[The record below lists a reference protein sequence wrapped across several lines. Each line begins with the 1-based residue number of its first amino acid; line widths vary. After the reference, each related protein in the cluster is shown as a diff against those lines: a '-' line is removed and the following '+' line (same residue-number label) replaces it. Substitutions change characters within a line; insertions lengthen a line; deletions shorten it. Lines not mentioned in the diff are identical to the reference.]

1 MRSAPVLSV
10 AALLLLLAT
19 AAHAAAPT
27 STVVDFSNGTEGWV
41 GNGSK
46 VRQLI
51 GHDAPAYHTRLEN
64 FGITYATSTNTAFLG
79 DYTQSPSVTL
89 GLDINAYSITYFGA
103 EVSRNMVV
111 ELRDYDSAS
120 GGMPYTS
127 VWFDLG
133 TIQAGEGWKHLSV
146 TIADTSATA
155 LPEGWGGYGAENDQY
170 EPILP
175 PGMSFADVLSGVDE
189 IAFTTYVPGWMY
201 GFTIFDM
208 AVDNL
213 AITAVPEPSV
223 VAMQALGLAMLGGAA
238 LRRRRQGAVRG

>member
-1 MRSAPVLSV
+1 MRSVSALST

-19 AAHAAAPT
+19 ATHAAPT
-27 STVVDFSNGTEGWV
+27 SAVVDFSDGTEGWT
-41 GNGSK
+41 GNGAWIHQM
-46 VRQLI
+46 V
-51 GHDAPAYHTRLEN
+51 GVDAPAYHTRLEN

-79 DYTQSPSVTL
+79 DYTQSSSVTL
-89 GLDINAYSITYFGA
+89 GLDINAYSITYFGG

-111 ELRDYDSAS
+111 ELRDYDSAQ

-146 TIADTSATA
+146 TIDDTSATE

-175 PGMSFADVLSGVDE
+175 EGMSFADVLAGVDE

-201 GFTIFDM
+201 GFTVFDM
-208 AVDNL
+208 AVDNI
-213 AITAVPEPSV
+213 AITAVPEPSTIALQ
-223 VAMQALGLAMLGGAA
+223 AMGLAVLGGAA
-238 LRRRRQGAVRG
+238 WRHRRQGAAQA